1 MAILAALTAVLLLPA
16 LGADDVL
23 YFRDVSQNHQPYRQ
37 LTAATVAGGEAP
49 LWNPWRGAGQPLLA
63 NPNALVLH
71 PTTLL
76 FLFLPLP
83 TALDLSV
90 VMMIFL
96 AGAGTWLVLRDM
108 GASRLAA
115 LLGAASFAFS
125 GYVVSLGNLM
135 NLLDAVSFMPL
146 TLWLAGRAIRV
157 RLAPWGPLAALSL
170 AVQIL
175 AGEPLLLACT
185 FLGLVPLLCGGSGTG
200 ARAGWGGFRGAG
212 SLGIIIVL
220 ALGLSMAGL
229 LPTLELLARSERGAG
244 FEAADSLK
252 WSLPP
257 AALGEMAFPS
267 LFGDPTRIGVDA
279 FWGSGL
285 HDSGLPLILSIHLGG
300 AVLVLAAAGFW
311 SGLFGARPRR
321 HETIVLAA
329 LAALGIALAL
339 GRFLP
344 LLPALLA
351 LPGTGWV
358 RYPVKFLL
366 LTVWAVPLLAARGV
380 DAAREAH
387 AARER
392 ESRRP
397 VTGAGAALA
406 AIAAAGL
413 ALMVSGASWLAIP
426 AQLATPYAL
435 AAVARGMREAVV
447 VGLVPAAAVF
457 ALIAAGWARRSHR
470 PMRSIAIGLTCI
482 PIASLM
488 LCSVGLNPVS
498 PASFYEEEPRLA
510 SVLGP
515 AAQDGRLWAVPR
527 PRGFAFRTPMEWDS
541 DSLRW
546 GFRWDRMT
554 LRNATYFS
562 TGYRFAFDRGNE
574 RLDVMPGAAVGRDL
588 YDRAGAGTMS
598 PEMVRMLS
606 LAGVDRVIVYGEN
619 GAAGLVEET
628 RLAGESNIPVVI
640 LRNENALPRAYVV
653 HEVESI
659 SGPDE
664 ALERVL
670 DPGFDPRRAAVVEGA
685 AAPALPDAIPARNGP
700 ESSAMIVEESANR
713 VMIRAALSRPGHLIL
728 ADTYYPGW
736 VATVDGAR
744 APILRANAMFRAVAL
759 AAGDHDVEFRYRP
772 TSVTAGLLCSI
783 VSMIAALGVVALA
796 GRK

>member
-23 YFRDVSQNHQPYRQ
+23 YFRDVSQNHQPYRH

-146 TLWLAGRAIRV
+146 TLWLTGRAIRV

-185 FLGLVPLLCGGSGTG
+185 FLGFVPLLCAGSGTG
-200 ARAGWGGFRGAG
+200 ASAGWKAHAAPGGLRGAG

-244 FEAADSLK
+244 FETAESLK

-257 AALGEMAFPS
+257 AALGEMVFPS

-285 HDSGLPLILSIHLGG
+285 HDAGLPLILSIHLGG

-366 LTVWAVPLLAARGV
+366 LTAWAVPLLAARGV
-380 DAAREAH
+380 DAARE
-387 AARER
+387 R

-397 VTGAGAALA
+397 VTSAGAALA
-406 AIAAAGL
+406 AIAAAGI

-435 AAVARGMREAVV
+435 SAVARGMREAVV

-470 PMRSIAIGLTCI
+470 PLRSIAIGLTCI

-488 LCSVGLNPVS
+488 LSSVRLNPVS
-498 PASFYEEEPRLA
+498 PASFYEEPPRLA
-510 SVLGP
+510 SVLG
-515 AAQDGRLWAVPR
+515 AAARDGRLWAVPR

-574 RLDVMPGAAVGRDL
+574 RLDVMPGAAVGKDL

-598 PEMVRMLS
+598 PAMVRMLS

-659 SGPDE
+659 SDRD
-664 ALERVL
+664 ATLERLL
-670 DPGFDPRRAAVVEGA
+670 DPGFDPRRAAIIEGA
-685 AAPALPDAIPARNGP
+685 AAPAPPDAIPARNGP
-700 ESSAMIVEESANR
+700 EDGATIVEESANR
-713 VMIRAALSRPGHLIL
+713 VRIRATLSRRGHLIL

-736 VATVDGAR
+736 IATVDGAR

-772 TSVTAGLLCSI
+772 MSVTAGLLCSI

>member
-16 LGADDVL
+16 LGADGVL

-90 VMMIFL
+90 VLMIFL

-108 GASRLAA
+108 GVSRLAA

-146 TLWLAGRAIRV
+146 TLWLTGRAIRV

-185 FLGLVPLLCGGSGTG
+185 FLGLVPLLCTGSGT
-200 ARAGWGGFRGAG
+200 AASAAGKAPAALSLRGAG
-212 SLGIIIVL
+212 SLGIIIAL

-244 FEAADSLK
+244 FEAAESLK

-257 AALGEMAFPS
+257 AALGEMVFPS
-267 LFGDPTRIGVDA
+267 LLGDPTRIGVDA

-285 HDSGLPLILSIHLGG
+285 HDAGLPLILSIHLGG

-344 LLPALLA
+344 LLPTLLA

-366 LTVWAVPLLAARGV
+366 LTAWAVPLLAARGL
-380 DAAREAH
+380 DG
-387 AARER
+387 ARER

-397 VTGAGAALA
+397 VVGAGVALA

-426 AQLATPYAL
+426 AQLATPHAL
-435 AAVARGMREAVV
+435 TAVARGMREAVV

-470 PMRSIAIGLTCI
+470 PLRSIAIGLTCI

-488 LCSVGLNPVS
+488 LSSVRLNPVG
-498 PASFYEEEPRLA
+498 PKSFYEEPPRLA
-510 SVLGP
+510 SVLGT
-515 AAQDGRLWAVPR
+515 AARDGRLWAVPR

-574 RLDVMPGAAVGRDL
+574 RLDVMPGAAVGKDL
-588 YDRAGAGTMS
+588 YDSAGAGPMS
-598 PEMVRMLS
+598 PAMVRMLT

-659 SGPDE
+659 SDRD
-664 ALERVL
+664 ATLERLL
-670 DPGFDPRRAAVVEGA
+670 DPGFDPRRAAVIEGA

-700 ESSAMIVEESANR
+700 EDQATIVEESANR
-713 VMIRAALSRPGHLIL
+713 VRIRATLSRPGHLIL

-736 VATVDGAR
+736 IATSDGAR

-759 AAGDHDVEFRYRP
+759 AAGD
-772 TSVTAGLLCSI
+772 
-783 VSMIAALGVVALA
+783 
-796 GRK
+796 